1 MMMYDHPFE
10 LESQLSEAPAATP
23 MMTEPTR
30 TMPGG
35 SVFFT
40 SGSTNWLYVLDNM
53 YSIILDLLICIR
65 STNWIMCIRS
75 TNIQIVVICI
85 GYILPI

>member
-23 MMTEPTR
+23 MMSPRGQCLVEAF
-30 TMPGG
+30 
-35 SVFFT
+35 FFT